1 MPADLIPSHYTQE
14 YNTNW
19 ISRVQQERSRLEPWI
34 ETLSFSGERKR
45 FDRVQGSV
53 SRRRTERVAPTPV
66 SNAVSDNRW
75 AYREFFEIP
84 ARMLDK
90 DDALNLGALTLPT
103 SRYVMD
109 DAKEYNRVIDDLAV
123 DVALRDAL
131 TGELGTTTFALPAA
145 QKIANG
151 GTGLTLAKLI
161 SSVQI
166 RNLSE
171 VDQNGNNWVFVLGA
185 QQLADLI
192 NTTEVRSGDYNNV
205 KPLVTGEVTQW
216 MGYTFVTN
224 NRLPKTGSIRSCVA
238 WAKGA
243 IQLIKGDMTTD
254 ISIRKDLSLATQ
266 IYSMFNLGGVRIHD
280 EAVIQIDCVE
290 P

>member
-1 MPADLIPSHYTQE
+1 MPVDQVPNHYTQE
-14 YNTNW
+14 YNSNW
-19 ISRVQQERSRLEPWI
+19 ITRVQQTKSRLEPWI
-34 ETLSFSGERKR
+34 ESLSFSGERKR
-45 FDRVQGSV
+45 FDRVQGSK

-90 DDALNLGALTLPT
+90 DDALNLGVLTLPT

-109 DAKEYNRVIDDLAV
+109 DASEYNRVIDDLAC
-123 DVALRDAL
+123 DVALRAAL
-131 TGELGTTTFALPAA
+131 TGELGTTTDALPAA
-145 QKIANG
+145 QKIVNG
-151 GTGLTLAKLI
+151 GTGMTKAKLM
-161 SSVQI
+161 SSLGI
-166 RNLSE
+166 RKASE
-171 VDQNGNNWVFVLGA
+171 VDEGGNNWVLVIGT
-185 QQLADLI
+185 QQWIDIMNLA
-192 NTTEVRSGDYNNV
+192 EVQSFDYNSA

-216 MGYTFVTN
+216 LGYTFVTN
-224 NRLPKTGSIRSCVA
+224 NRLPKTGNVRSCVA

-243 IQLIKGDMTTD
+243 IQLIKGDMVTD
-254 ISIRKDLSLATQ
+254 ISVRKDLSLATQ